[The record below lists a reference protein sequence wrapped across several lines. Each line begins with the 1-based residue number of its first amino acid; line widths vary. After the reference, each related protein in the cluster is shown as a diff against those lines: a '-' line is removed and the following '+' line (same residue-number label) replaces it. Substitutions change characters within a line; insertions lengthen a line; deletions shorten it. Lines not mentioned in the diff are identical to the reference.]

1 MWQEGDGL
9 ANQIAAV
16 VILTMMLFGYS
27 AGNLIQKVPD
37 APGSQYVLLGV
48 MSLMIS
54 IIAVVFWELLKKEME
69 GSRSILWKIIRGI
82 VTVIGIV
89 VIWGI
94 LFLLILEDISEGISY
109 DFFLKIVCTL
119 ILLKIMNKKT
129 YYNL

>member
-1 MWQEGDGL
+1 M

-54 IIAVVFWELLKKEME
+54 IIAVVFWELL
-69 GSRSILWKIIRGI
+69 
-82 VTVIGIV
+82 
-89 VIWGI
+89 
-94 LFLLILEDISEGISY
+94 
-109 DFFLKIVCTL
+109 
-119 ILLKIMNKKT
+119 
-129 YYNL
+129 